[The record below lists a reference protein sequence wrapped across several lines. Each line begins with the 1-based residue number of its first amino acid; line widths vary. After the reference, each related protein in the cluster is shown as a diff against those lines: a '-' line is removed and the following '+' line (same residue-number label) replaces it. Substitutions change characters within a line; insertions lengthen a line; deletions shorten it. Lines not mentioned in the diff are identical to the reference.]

1 MATLTLRA
9 TKGSPLTNTEA
20 DSNFQNLNNALGA
33 SGSATIPTPT
43 GTGGPVLSSAPTV
56 ANMTYSGSL
65 KGTGNVNIGA
75 NSASAV
81 TLSISG
87 TDAVL
92 LPKGTVAQ
100 RPTGVSGYLR
110 FNSDYSLYEGYDGT
124 AWTRLGGAQGGSG
137 NSVFFENDITVAANY
152 TISTNKNAMT
162 AGPITV
168 NSGVVVTV
176 PVGSVWTI
184 V

>member
-1 MATLTLRA
+1 
-9 TKGSPLTNTEA
+9 
-20 DSNFQNLNNALGA
+20 
-33 SGSATIPTPT
+33 
-43 GTGGPVLSSAPTV
+43 
-56 ANMTYSGSL
+56 MTYSGTL
-65 KGTGNVNIGA
+65 TGLGNVAIGA
-75 NSASAV
+75 TSSSV
-81 TLSISG
+81 KLSIVG

-110 FNSDYSLYEGYDGT
+110 FNTDYSLYEGYDGT
-124 AWTRLGGAQGGSG
+124 TWSRLGDAQGGSG
-137 NSVFFENDITVAANY
+137 NSVFFENDITVTANY